1 MIRITSTSYL
11 LPSLH
16 SWNDLKSRHEINF
29 GEYGDW
35 HSVLFGEEVGE
46 IVWVVFLQDI
56 FSEDAVNGD
65 IEEIDIQLRKLLNPL
80 IHFLNNS
87 TELFILAWSSYKPDS
102 IIRNA
107 KNLIP
112 WRKFV
117 QRFEEVLYQLSAE
130 KSNLYLINLDSVYAV
145 EGLANVFSPRNY
157 YASRCWLS
165 STGIRLLADSVDIL
179 LKRIRGVSKKL
190 LILDCDNT
198 LWGGVIGEVGLK
210 GIALGTD
217 GIGKAFSDFQKVIT
231 RLSNNGLLLA
241 VSSKNNVQDVWDVFD
256 LSSEMIIKRE
266 MILSA
271 KINWE
276 EKSDNIRSIAEEL
289 DLGLNS
295 FVFWDDNPIEREKVR
310 LQLPE
315 VYTVDVPLEVYKW
328 ANLIAE
334 LDVFANFITTEED
347 LKKSDQYHKRAAF
360 VSEKKS
366 NNDVRLFLAS
376 IIMRPSIYPL
386 EESSFG
392 RAEQLCSKTNQFNLR
407 TIRHSKN
414 ALEIYAQNDLAYIVQ
429 LVDQYGDHGKIALV
443 IMDILNGEV
452 AFLNTFLMSC
462 RVLGRYLEAWIL
474 NQIIIILKNKG
485 IRYLLAEF
493 IPSGKNDVAEK
504 FLLENG
510 LNLCDENSEL
520 MKMFKNYKDNQ
531 SEDLPQG
538 TLYFADIHNIIIPN
552 LDVFTN

>member
-16 SWNDLKSRHEINF
+16 SWNDLKSRYEIKF

-65 IEEIDIQLRKLLNPL
+65 IEEIDIQLQKLLNPL

-87 TELFILAWSSYKPDS
+87 KELFILAWSSYKPDS

-107 KNLIP
+107 KHLIP

-117 QRFEEVLYQLSAE
+117 HRFEEVLYQLSAE
-130 KSNLYLINLDSVYAV
+130 KSNLYLINLDSAYAV

-276 EKSDNIRSIAEEL
+276 EKSENIRSIAEEL

-328 ANLIAE
+328 PNLIAE

-366 NNDVRLFLAS
+366 NNDVRLFLNS

-386 EESSFG
+386 EESSIG
-392 RAEQLCSKTNQFNLR
+392 RAEQLCGKTNQFNLR

-414 ALEIYAQNDLAYIVQ
+414 SLEIYAQNDLAHIVQ

-443 IMDILNGEV
+443 ITDILNGEV

-474 NQIIIILKNKG
+474 NQIILILKNKG

-504 FLLENG
+504 FLLDNGFYICEEN
-510 LNLCDENSEL
+510 LEL
-520 MKMFKNYKDNQ
+520 TIMYKKYMAKQ
-531 SEDLPQG
+531 PEISAQG
-538 TLYFADIHNIIIPN
+538 ILYFADIQSIQIPN
-552 LDVFTN
+552 LDVFIN